1 MSANSLL
8 NIERL
13 RTYYFTGGNVVKAV
27 DDVSLNI
34 LKGEML
40 GLVGESGSGKSS
52 LGLSIMR
59 LVPPPG
65 RIVDGKIILDGI
77 DLTKLPE
84 KELRN
89 VRGKRIG
96 MIFQDPLTSLNPIQ
110 KVGDQIVE
118 AIMVHLPVE
127 REEAR
132 EMAAKVFERVGISPE
147 RLEDYPH
154 QLSGG
159 MRQRAMI
166 AMAVVLNPDLLIA
179 DEPTTALDVI
189 VQSRIMD
196 LLENLRRE
204 TGMSVL
210 LITHDLALVLE
221 RCDRVATMYAG
232 QIVEVGSVQEIASEP
247 LHPYTRLLLES
258 IPDIEKPVTKLKS
271 IPGNP
276 PDMSNPPPG
285 CRFHTRC
292 PYASKRCKRES
303 PPQVNLRGRLVRC
316 FLYAEDGES

>member
-196 LLENLRRE
+196 LLEDLRRE

-292 PYASKRCKRES
+292 PYASERCKRES

-316 FLYAEDGES
+316 FLYAEDGKS